1 MKMKRKQKCIAR
13 GKRAVWCDGCCTNS
27 TKCPLRD
34 KYRDLR
40 HTKYG
45 KEKYKGS
52 DTDTE
57 SEE

>member
-1 MKMKRKQKCIAR
+1 MKRKRKCIAR

-27 TKCPLRD
+27 TRCPLRD

-45 KEKYKGS
+45 KEKYKGGE
-52 DTDTE
+52 TE
-57 SEE
+57 DDK